1 LGLDTETFVCMMMVI
16 ITKSTS
22 LNTRRIFT
30 SLNFVLEQSYRDRG
44 RERVTEIE
52 GELVITFL
60 ICEKHIIFL
69 FFLTVFQTIIQ
80 SLSMHARMRS
90 LDI

>member
-30 SLNFVLEQSYRDRG
+30 SLNFVFEQSYRSRSREGEGYRDR
-44 RERVTEIE
+44 RSERVTEIE
-52 GELVITFL
+52 LGGRGL
-60 ICEKHIIFL
+60 
-69 FFLTVFQTIIQ
+69 Q
-80 SLSMHARMRS
+80 RS
-90 LDI
+90 KVNR